1 MTDAKLFRAQAPRYM
16 RQLIADFDFTV
27 EDAAAIMGNSGEESA
42 GFTKMQ
48 EVSPRGGRGGLG
60 PFQWTGPRRVKYEAW
75 CKRKGWAPSSFEAAY
90 SFLWRELHGDEKKAV
105 AAVKNA
111 DTLEAKVIAF
121 ERNFERAAADAK
133 YYDVRLKWAKIEL
146 DAYNSLTAPPTAPVP
161 VPAPVPAPAPAL
173 APAPAPAP
181 VPAPV
186 PADPPTIPWY
196 KSQVL
201 WGIIISALGKAAAI
215 LFPKFSWTDD
225 QTTALV
231 EIVTFAA
238 SFLGDAIAVHGRV
251 SATAQPVTLTNQN
264 GSDDKQKLQVLQNE
278 RIADL
283 ERQLAA
289 LNSRSTI

>member
-1 MTDAKLFRAQAPRYM
+1 MTDTKLFRAQAPRYM

-27 EDAAAIMGNSGEESA
+27 EDAAAIMGNAGEESA

-60 PFQWTGPRRVKYEAW
+60 PFQWTGPRRVEYEKW

-133 YYDVRLKWAKIEL
+133 HYDVRLRWAKIAL

-161 VPAPVPAPAPAL
+161 V
-173 APAPAPAP
+173 PAPAPAP

-264 GSDDKQKLQVLQNE
+264 GSDDKQKLLD
-278 RIADL
+278 RIAEL
-283 ERQLAA
+283 ERRVPPPAPQA
-289 LNSRSTI
+289 